1 MAARGELAQRTG
13 AALAGIPIA
22 LAILYAGGWILAG
35 ALALLAAI
43 GVVEYF
49 RLAERAGAQ
58 PLIIPGV
65 AGAALLVLMAG
76 FEPTLAATAP
86 LLWGVAVVL
95 LLVTA
100 AAAIWVR
107 GPTGRPLASVAATVT
122 GAIFVG
128 GTLVH
133 GLLLRHLLATGIAP
147 GAHQGRWAG
156 TALVGFAVGLTWL
169 NDSGAYFAGRALGR
183 RKLIPSVSPGK
194 TVEGAVAGISTA
206 VVAGALYSA
215 FILGDLVGLPVGLW
229 EGAVG
234 GVLIA
239 VVAQVGDLV
248 ESLFKREAGV
258 KDSGRLIPGH
268 GGMLDRFDA
277 LFFALP
283 VAYWYLSVILWLKGG
298 GVVWQ

>member
-1 MAARGELAQRTG
+1 M
-13 AALAGIPIA
+13 GIPIA
-22 LAILYAGGWILAG
+22 LAILYVGGWILTA

-43 GVVEYF
+43 GVVEFF
-49 RLAERAGAQ
+49 RLADRAGAR
-58 PLIIPGV
+58 PLLVPGV
-65 AGAALLVLMAG
+65 VGAALLVLVSG
-76 FEPTLAATAP
+76 FEPTLTATAP
-86 LLWGVAVVL
+86 LLWGVTIVL
-95 LLVTA
+95 LLVTSA
-100 AAAIWVR
+100 ATIWLR
-107 GPTGRPLASVAATVT
+107 GTTGRPLASVAATVA
-122 GAIFVG
+122 GALFVG
-128 GTLVH
+128 GTMVH
-133 GLLLRHLLATGIAP
+133 GVLLRHLLATGIAP
-147 GAHQGRWAG
+147 GAAEGRWAG

-169 NDSGAYFAGRALGR
+169 NDSGAYFVGRAMGR

-194 TVEGAVAGISTA
+194 TVEGSLAGIACA
-206 VVAGALYSA
+206 VIAGALYSA
-215 FILGDLVGLPVGLW
+215 FILGDLVGLPLGLW
-229 EGAVG
+229 EGAIG

-283 VAYWYLSVILWLKGG
+283 VAYWYLSAILWLQGG

>member
-1 MAARGELAQRTG
+1 MAARNELALRTG
-13 AALAGIPIA
+13 AALVGIPIA
-22 LAILYAGGWILAG
+22 LAILYAGGWVLAA
-35 ALALLAAI
+35 ALALLAVI
-43 GVVEYF
+43 GVLEFF
-49 RLAERAGAQ
+49 RLAERSGAR
-58 PLIIPGV
+58 PLRVPGIV
-65 AGAALLVLMAG
+65 GTALFILVAG
-76 FEPTLAATAP
+76 FEPTLSATAP
-86 LLWGVAVVL
+86 LLWGVTVVL

-100 AAAIWVR
+100 AAAIWTR
-107 GPTGRPLASVAATVT
+107 GTTGRPLASVAATVA
-122 GAIFVG
+122 GSLFVG

-147 GAHQGRWAG
+147 GANTGPWAG

-169 NDSGAYFAGRALGR
+169 NDSGAYFAGSAFGR
-183 RKLIPSVSPGK
+183 RKLIPTVSPGK
-194 TVEGAVAGISTA
+194 TVEGAIAGIITA

-215 FILGDLVGLPVGLW
+215 FILGDLVGLPLGLW

-277 LFFALP
+277 LFYALP
-283 VAYWYLSVILWLKGG
+283 VAYWYLTAILWLQGG
-298 GVVWQ
+298 GLAW

>member
-1 MAARGELAQRTG
+1 MAARSELAQRTG

-22 LAILYAGGWILAG
+22 LAILYAGGWILAA

-43 GVVEYF
+43 GVLEFF
-49 RLAERAGAQ
+49 RLAGRSGAR
-58 PLIIPGV
+58 PLVVPGV
-65 AGAALLVLMAG
+65 AGAALLVLMGG
-76 FEPTLAATAP
+76 FDPNLTATAP
-86 LLWGVAVVL
+86 LLWGVTVVL

-100 AAAIWVR
+100 AVAIWSR
-107 GPTGRPLASVAATVT
+107 RPTGHPLASVAATVT
-122 GAIFVG
+122 GALFVG

-133 GLLLRHLLATGIAP
+133 GLLLRHLLATGIVP
-147 GAHQGRWAG
+147 GADEGRWAG
-156 TALVGFAVGLTWL
+156 TALIGFAVGLTWL
-169 NDSGAYFAGRALGR
+169 NDSGAYFVGRALGR

-194 TVEGAVAGISTA
+194 TVEGSLGGITCAVI
-206 VVAGALYSA
+206 AGALYA
-215 FILGDLVGLPVGLW
+215 KFILGDLVGLPLGLW

-234 GVLIA
+234 GILIA

-283 VAYWYLSVILWLKGG
+283 VTYWYLAAILWLRGG
-298 GVVWQ
+298 GLS